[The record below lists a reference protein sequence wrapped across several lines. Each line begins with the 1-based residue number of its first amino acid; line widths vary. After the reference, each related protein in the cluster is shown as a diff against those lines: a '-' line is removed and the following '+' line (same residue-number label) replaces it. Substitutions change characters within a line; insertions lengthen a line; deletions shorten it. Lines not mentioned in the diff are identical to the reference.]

1 MVISNLDDC
10 QPEKVEQAAKGHLA
24 LKPIQLEVRNLMM
37 ITREWE
43 MDSMLVI
50 VVMMVMEEMGLR
62 VLN

>member
-1 MVISNLDDC
+1 MPSVIK
-10 QPEKVEQAAKGHLA
+10 PEEVKQAAKGHLA
-24 LKPIQLEVRNLMM
+24 LEPIQLDVRNLMT